1 MGALFDQLTALPILV
16 RAFDR
21 VEENQG
27 GPGVDGETVLDFGVF
42 LERNLMSLQ
51 KALVTGT
58 YHPSPLLRV
67 YVEKTDGRQRPLSI
81 PTVRDRVALTA
92 AAMVLTPL
100 LEPEFEDVSYAYRQG
115 RSVDQA
121 VRQIL
126 ALRARG
132 YHWVVDAD
140 IQSYFDEIPHDKLQE
155 CLRQYVDDAHVL
167 ALMQQWLTVEVQDQG
182 ERSRLQKGVPQGS
195 PLSPLLANL
204 YLDRFDEA
212 HIARGHKLVRFA
224 DDFVILCKS
233 RPKAEAA
240 LEMSEEVL
248 RDLQLTLNRTKT
260 HITHFDQGFRYLGVQ
275 FLRSMAFRPQYPEEL
290 PEARGPVSPIPSQVS
305 AVSVATEAVPSVV
318 PSPLLLP
325 QEGTAMATALREA
338 LTALSPEEAKTLWE
352 DLSAVV
358 DEADLP
364 PPTTEHDPFLRSL
377 YLMEQGAELA
387 KEDERFIVR
396 KQGVILQ
403 KIPALKVDQIL
414 VIWQRAYHHTGH
426 AVLLTG
432 GHPGVPAVE
441 PRAILRGDRIHGHR
455 QSPPASRSICPC
467 YRSHLH
473 PPGVAG
479 DGARQGGQC
488 PYTAVARG
496 APGWKRSDP
505 YRCHSAPRGLE

>member
-42 LERNLMSLQ
+42 LERNLMNLQ
-51 KALVTGT
+51 KELVMGT
-58 YHPSPLLRV
+58 YRPSPLLRV

-81 PTVRDRVALTA
+81 PTVRDRVAQTA

-121 VRQIL
+121 VRHIL

-140 IQSYFDEIPHDKLQE
+140 IQSYFDEIPHDRLQE
-155 CLRQYVDDAHVL
+155 CLRQYVDDTRVL
-167 ALMQQWLTVEVQDQG
+167 ALVQQWLTVEVQDQG
-182 ERSRLQKGVPQGS
+182 ERFRLQQGVPQGS

-248 RDLQLTLNRTKT
+248 RDLQLVLHPTKT
-260 HITHFDQGFRYLGVQ
+260 HITNFDKGFRYLGVQ

-290 PEARGPVSPIPSQVS
+290 PEAGVPVYPTPSQVS
-305 AVSVATEAVPSVV
+305 TVVAATEEAPTVI
-318 PSPLLLP
+318 PSPLLSP
-325 QEGTAMATALREA
+325 QDGTAIATALREA
-338 LTALSPEEAKTLWE
+338 LTVLPPEEA
-352 DLSAVV
+352 
-358 DEADLP
+358 
-364 PPTTEHDPFLRSL
+364 RS
-377 YLMEQGAELA
+377 G
-387 KEDERFIVR
+387 R
-396 KQGVILQ
+396 
-403 KIPALKVDQIL
+403 
-414 VIWQRAYHHTGH
+414 
-426 AVLLTG
+426 
-432 GHPGVPAVE
+432 
-441 PRAILRGDRIHGHR
+441 
-455 QSPPASRSICPC
+455 RS
-467 YRSHLH
+467 
-473 PPGVAG
+473 
-479 DGARQGGQC
+479 
-488 PYTAVARG
+488 
-496 APGWKRSDP
+496 
-505 YRCHSAPRGLE
+505 